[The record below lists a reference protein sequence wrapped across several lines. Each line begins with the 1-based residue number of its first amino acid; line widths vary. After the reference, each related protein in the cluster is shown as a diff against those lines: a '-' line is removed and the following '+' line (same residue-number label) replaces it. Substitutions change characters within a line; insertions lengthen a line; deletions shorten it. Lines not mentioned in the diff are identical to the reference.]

1 MCDTNPKIHWSAPGK
16 GLTYEDREHTQIV
29 GYLDVDW
36 AGSAIHKRPTCRYC
50 VLIRGKLISWNSKKH
65 NVVTRSRTKV
75 EYRAMALICQLIWF
89 KQLRKQLQFEDT
101 MQMTLI
107 CDNQAALYIASN
119 QFSTRT
125 KHIEINCHFVR
136 EKIESEDITTRP

>member
-1 MCDTNPKIHWSAPGK
+1 
-16 GLTYEDREHTQIV
+16 
-29 GYLDVDW
+29 
-36 AGSAIHKRPTCRYC
+36 
-50 VLIRGKLISWNSKKH
+50 
-65 NVVTRSRTKV
+65 
-75 EYRAMALICQLIWF
+75 MALICQLIWF